1 MLRQLEKWLCMV
13 VHPRSDLR
21 LRSLSELQCLLTM
34 AKKIKF
40 SPVMSML
47 AHWQKMI
54 AGKSP
59 IDITSLVT
67 RIVAHIGALDN
78 AQVIY
83 LPWMEVYQYRVGLE
97 HFVQGHMMREGPG
110 NSLFMC

>member
-1 MLRQLEKWLCMV
+1 
-13 VHPRSDLR
+13 
-21 LRSLSELQCLLTM
+21 
-34 AKKIKF
+34 
-40 SPVMSML
+40 MSML

-54 AGKSP
+54 AGKCP

-67 RIVAHIGALDN
+67 CIATHVGALEN
-78 AQVIY
+78 TQVTY
-83 LPWMEVYQYRVGLE
+83 LPFTEAFQHRVGLE